1 MRKTVLAAILLACA
15 PLARA
20 QDSGP
25 QNLFISPCG
34 EPFVAPTSA
43 PYPIVNWFNGAD
55 ANHDGKLDAVEFTND
70 SDRFFAVLDRN
81 HDGFIDFREVN
92 IYEHVFV
99 PEILPRNGAEAEG
112 LVVRVALQF
121 DSGGG
126 GYGTGGSNVAQGAQG
141 PLEVNPPTDPNAP
154 PRQRL
159 DSQQGAVPF
168 SLFAAPEPVRAADR
182 NLDGK
187 VSLKEFRDQAARRF
201 AALDTTMRGYLV
213 LDQLPQTD
221 YERAAKARRK

>member
-1 MRKTVLAAILLACA
+1 MRKTVLAAILLVSA

-20 QDSGP
+20 QEGP
-25 QNLFISPCG
+25 NNLFISPCG
-34 EPFVAPTSA
+34 EPFVAPASA

-70 SDRFFAVLDRN
+70 SERFFAVLDRN
-81 HDGFIDFREVN
+81 HDGFIDSREVN

-99 PEILPRNGAEAEG
+99 PEILPRNGTEAEG
-112 LVVRVALQF
+112 LMIRVAMQF
-121 DSGGG
+121 DAGGA
-126 GYGTGGSNVAQGAQG
+126 GYAAGGSNVAQGAQG
-141 PLEVNPPTDPNAP
+141 PLDVSPPVDPNAP

-159 DSQQGAVPF
+159 DSNQGAVPF

-187 VSLKEFRDQAARRF
+187 VSQQEFRNLAARRF
-201 AALDTTMRGYLV
+201 ASLDTTMRGYL
-213 LDQLPQTD
+213 LLAELPQTD
-221 YERAAKARRK
+221 FERAAKARRK